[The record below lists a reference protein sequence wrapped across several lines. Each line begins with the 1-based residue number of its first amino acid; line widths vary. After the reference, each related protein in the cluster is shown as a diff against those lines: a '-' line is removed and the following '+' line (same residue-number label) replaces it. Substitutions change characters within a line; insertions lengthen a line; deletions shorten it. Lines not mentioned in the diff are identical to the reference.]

1 MASSA
6 KTPEQKRKEA
16 EKLAREKEKAAAA
29 KAQAEVAD
37 LFKPVI
43 QQKVP
48 FGVDPKS
55 ILCQYFK
62 AGQCEKG
69 EFGMEDERRGADWSR
84 QKVQVQP

>member
-1 MASSA
+1 MANSA
-6 KTPEQKRKEA
+6 KTPEQKRKEQ
-16 EKLAREKEKAAAA
+16 EKLQREKEKAAAEKA
-29 KAQAEVAD
+29 KAEVAN

-55 ILCQYFK
+55 VLCQYFK

-69 EFGMEDERRGADWSR
+69 ELCWHSKCDCGLTRSR
-84 QKVQVQP
+84 QEV